1 MKLEHILT
9 FLFFGIALYDL
20 VKVQVKVVEDLK
32 KTNID
37 IDIDSDKQKQNEI
50 ENNIHI
56 EEDTIDSG
64 FPINVEIQYCNKT
77 GLHT

>member
-37 IDIDSDKQKQNEI
+37 IDIDSDK
-50 ENNIHI
+50 
-56 EEDTIDSG
+56 
-64 FPINVEIQYCNKT
+64 
-77 GLHT
+77 